1 MAFVHGFENDVFI
14 SYAHA
19 DNEVDALG
27 DAWVQQLQQNLRIA
41 LKQRL
46 GRGDELAIYFDAGR
60 LQGNHPL
67 DEILDSVRKS
77 AVFLAVGSPSYVNR
91 QWTRDELAAFA
102 AASDDPGRLF
112 GIERLPLDPGERFP
126 DPLDDY
132 FRISFWQR
140 DQGMAD
146 IPLTLTPRLNTTLY
160 YVRLQT
166 LAEQIRGQLLQMANR
181 NARPAAVSM
190 AGAGPV
196 PMQSMQHG
204 APPHAASG
212 TGFEQHHPAPP
223 PQAAPVPAAPVSAG
237 GPRPVLVAQVTEDLE
252 YYREQVIS
260 HLSQYDIPIFPT
272 DMYPQ
277 GGTEFKEAVMADL
290 QRVKYFVQLLGP
302 TSPRKTRDMPEGY
315 LVAQSELAAQAGV
328 PILQWRSPDLVL
340 DSVPDPVH
348 RAFLAG
354 DRVEAI
360 GRESFKAKVV
370 ELATAPPPP
379 PPPPPP
385 GEDLILDSPIFINA
399 NPDDQPIAEE
409 VFEKARKRKLPLVLS
424 HPVGT
429 AEEVRQDFER
439 NWRECDSVVLI
450 YGNAPQIWVRNQIML
465 YNKLKRERE
474 RPLRE
479 FILMNCPPQ
488 QKPSVGIA
496 LPEVEEIDCREGLSA
511 EILESV
517 VLDLAT

>member
-27 DAWVQQLQQNLRIA
+27 DAWVHQFQQNLRIA

-46 GRGDELAIYFDAGR
+46 GRGDEINIYFDARR

-67 DEILDSVRKS
+67 EEILDSVRKS

-91 QWTRDELAAFA
+91 QWTRDELAAFVSV
-102 AASDDPGRLF
+102 SDDPGRLF
-112 GIERLPLDPGERFP
+112 ALERLPLDPGERYP
-126 DPLDDY
+126 DPLHDY
-132 FRISFWQR
+132 FRICFWQR
-140 DQGMAD
+140 DQNESD

-166 LAEQIRGQLLQMANR
+166 LAEQIRGQLSQMANR
-181 NARPAAVSM
+181 SARPPAALAGSVST
-190 AGAGPV
+190 
-196 PMQSMQHG
+196 H
-204 APPHAASG
+204 
-212 TGFEQHHPAPP
+212 PP
-223 PQAAPVPAAPVSAG
+223 PALSPARVPAAPVTDGS

-260 HLSQYDIPIFPT
+260 HLSQFNIPIFPLDT
-272 DMYPQ
+272 YPQ
-277 GGTEFKEAVMADL
+277 GGADFKDAVRADL
-290 QRVKYFVQLLGP
+290 ARVKYFVQLLGP
-302 TSPRKTRDMPEGY
+302 TSPRKPRDMPEGY
-315 LVAQSELAAQAGV
+315 LVAQSDLAAEAGV

-340 DSVPDPVH
+340 DSVIDPAH
-348 RAFLAG
+348 RAYLGG
-354 DRVEAI
+354 DKVEAI
-360 GRESFKAKVV
+360 GLESFKAKVV
-370 ELATAPPPP
+370 SLATAPPPP

-385 GEDLILDSPIFINA
+385 AEGTVIDAPIFINA

-409 VFEKARKRKLPLVLS
+409 VFERARLRKLPLVLS

-450 YGNAPQIWVRNQIML
+450 YGSAPQIWVRNQIML

-474 RPLRE
+474 KPLRE
-479 FILMNCPPQ
+479 FIMLNCPPQ
-488 QKPSVGIA
+488 QKPPVGIA
-496 LPEVEEIDCREGLSA
+496 LPEVEEIDCRAGLSP

>member
-1 MAFVHGFENDVFI
+1 MAFVHGFENDVFV

-27 DAWVQQLQQNLRIA
+27 DAWVHQLQQNLRIA

-46 GRGDELAIYFDAGR
+46 GRGDDLNIYFDARR

-91 QWTRDELAAFA
+91 QWTRDELAAFV
-102 AASDDPGRLF
+102 AASDESGRLF
-112 GIERLPLDPGERFP
+112 ALERLPLDPGDRYP
-126 DPLDDY
+126 DPLHDY

-140 DQGMAD
+140 DQNEAD

-166 LAEQIRGQLLQMANR
+166 LAEQIRGQLVQMANR
-181 NARPAAVSM
+181 APRTAVSM
-190 AGAGPV
+190 AGATHPAPQ
-196 PMQSMQHG
+196 PMTHG
-204 APPHAASG
+204 APP
-212 TGFEQHHPAPP
+212 QPHHPPAAPQV
-223 PQAAPVPAAPVSAG
+223 QAAAQAAVPAAPVSVEQ

-260 HLSQYDIPIFPT
+260 HLTQFNIPILPL

-277 GGTEFKEAVMADL
+277 GGEEFRAAVTADL
-290 QRVKYFVQLLGP
+290 QRVKFFVQLLGP
-302 TSPRKTRDMPEGY
+302 ASSRKPRDLPEGY
-315 LVAQSELAAQAGV
+315 LVAQSDLAAQAGI

-354 DRVEAI
+354 DRVEAV
-360 GRESFKAKVV
+360 GLESFKAKVV
-370 ELATAPPPP
+370 SLATAPPPP

-385 GEDLILDSPIFINA
+385 SEDLVIDSPIFINA

-409 VFEKARKRKLPLVLS
+409 VFEKARKRRLPLVLS

-474 RPLRE
+474 KPLRE

-488 QKPSVGIA
+488 QKPPVGIA

>member
-27 DAWVQQLQQNLRIA
+27 DAWVHQLQQNLRIA

-46 GRGDELAIYFDAGR
+46 GRGDELAIYFDARR

-91 QWTRDELAAFA
+91 QWTRDELAAFTS
-102 AASDDPGRLF
+102 ASDDPGRLF

-126 DPLDDY
+126 DPLHDY

-140 DQGMAD
+140 DQGEVD
-146 IPLTLTPRLNTTLY
+146 IPLTLTPRLSTTLY

-166 LAEQIRGQLLQMANR
+166 LAEQIRGQLVQMANR
-181 NARPAAVSM
+181 AAPAMVAMGGIAVPS
-190 AGAGPV
+190 
-196 PMQSMQHG
+196 PMTHG
-204 APPHAASG
+204 APPARPTAMPHRPAA
-212 TGFEQHHPAPP
+212 FMQA
-223 PQAAPVPAAPVSAG
+223 PQAAPVPAAPAG
-237 GPRPVLVAQVTEDLE
+237 ADDGPRPVLVAQVTEDLE

-260 HLSQYDIPIFPT
+260 HLSQYDIPILPL

-277 GGTEFKEAVMADL
+277 GGADFRAAVEADL
-290 QRVKYFVQLLGP
+290 QRVKFFVQLLGP
-302 TSPRKTRDMPEGY
+302 SASRKPRDLPEGY
-315 LVAQSELAAQAGV
+315 LVAQSELAAAAGV

-340 DSVPDPVH
+340 DTVIDPVH

-354 DRVEAI
+354 DKVEAI
-360 GRESFKAKVV
+360 GLESFKAKVV
-370 ELATAPPPP
+370 SLATAPPPP
-379 PPPPPP
+379 PPPPP
-385 GEDLILDSPIFINA
+385 GEDLVIDSPIFINA

-409 VFEKARKRKLPLVLS
+409 VFEKARKRRLPLVLS

-450 YGNAPQIWVRNQIML
+450 YGSAPQIWVRNQIML

-474 RPLRE
+474 KPLRE

>member
-1 MAFVHGFENDVFI
+1 MAFVHGFENDVFV

-27 DAWVQQLQQNLRIA
+27 DAWVHQLQQNLRIA

-46 GRGDELAIYFDAGR
+46 GRGDDLNIYFDARR

-91 QWTRDELAAFA
+91 QWTRDELAAFV
-102 AASDDPGRLF
+102 AASEDTGRLF
-112 GIERLPLDPGERFP
+112 ALERLPLDPGDRYP
-126 DPLDDY
+126 DPLHDY
-132 FRISFWQR
+132 FRINFWQR
-140 DQGMAD
+140 DQNEAD

-166 LAEQIRGQLLQMANR
+166 LAEQIRGQLVQMANR
-181 NARPAAVSM
+181 HPRTSVSM
-190 AGAGPV
+190 AGASHHPP
-196 PMQSMQHG
+196 PMTHG
-204 APPHAASG
+204 APP
-212 TGFEQHHPAPP
+212 QM
-223 PQAAPVPAAPVSAG
+223 QAAPQHHAAPVVSAPPQPSVPAAPVVADS

-260 HLSQYDIPIFPT
+260 HLTQYNIPIFPL

-277 GGTEFKEAVMADL
+277 GGADFKEAVMADL
-290 QRVKYFVQLLGP
+290 QRVKFFVQLLGP
-302 TSPRKTRDMPEGY
+302 SSSRKPRDLPEGY

-340 DSVPDPVH
+340 DTVPDPVH

-354 DRVEAI
+354 DRVEAV
-360 GRESFKAKVV
+360 GLESFKAKIVG
-370 ELATAPPPP
+370 LATAPPPP

-385 GEDLILDSPIFINA
+385 SEDLVIDSPIFINA

-409 VFEKARKRKLPLVLS
+409 VFEKARKRRLPLVLS

-474 RPLRE
+474 KPLRE

-488 QKPSVGIA
+488 QKPPVGIA

>member
-27 DAWVQQLQQNLRIA
+27 DAWVHQFQQNLRIA

-46 GRGDELAIYFDAGR
+46 GRGDEINIYFDARR

-67 DEILDSVRKS
+67 EEILDSVRKS

-91 QWTRDELAAFA
+91 QWTRDELAAFVA
-102 AASDDPGRLF
+102 VSNDPARLF
-112 GIERLPLDPGERFP
+112 ALERLPLDPGERYP
-126 DPLDDY
+126 DPLHDY
-132 FRISFWQR
+132 FRINFWQR
-140 DQGMAD
+140 DQNESD

-166 LAEQIRGQLLQMANR
+166 LAEQIRGQLSQMANR
-181 NARPAAVSM
+181 SARPPVAATPSAHAAQVQP
-190 AGAGPV
+190 AA
-196 PMQSMQHG
+196 HAA
-204 APPHAASG
+204 APPQGETAAR
-212 TGFEQHHPAPP
+212 
-223 PQAAPVPAAPVSAG
+223 AAPVPAAPVSAES
-237 GPRPVLVAQVTEDLE
+237 GPRPVLLAQVTEDLE
-252 YYREQVIS
+252 YYRDQVIS
-260 HLSQYDIPIFPT
+260 HLSQFNIPILPL

-277 GGTEFKEAVMADL
+277 SGAEFKDAVRADL
-290 QRVKYFVQLLGP
+290 AQVKYFVQLLGP
-302 TSPRKTRDMPEGY
+302 TSPRKPRDMPEGY
-315 LVAQSELAAQAGV
+315 LVAQSDLAAEAGV

-340 DSVPDPVH
+340 DTIVDPAH
-348 RAFLAG
+348 RALLAG
-354 DRVEAI
+354 DRVEAV
-360 GRESFKAKVV
+360 GLESFKAKVV
-370 ELATAPPPP
+370 SLATAPPPP
-379 PPPPPP
+379 PPPAE
-385 GEDLILDSPIFINA
+385 GMVIDSPIFINA

-409 VFEKARKRKLPLVLS
+409 VFEKARLRKLPLVLS

-450 YGNAPQIWVRNQIML
+450 YGSAPQIWVRNQIML

-488 QKPSVGIA
+488 QKPPVGIA
-496 LPEVEEIDCREGLSA
+496 LPEVEEIDCRGGLSA

>member
-1 MAFVHGFENDVFI
+1 MVAMPG
-14 SYAHA
+14 SAH
-19 DNEVDALG
+19 
-27 DAWVQQLQQNLRIA
+27 
-41 LKQRL
+41 
-46 GRGDELAIYFDAGR
+46 
-60 LQGNHPL
+60 P
-67 DEILDSVRKS
+67 
-77 AVFLAVGSPSYVNR
+77 
-91 QWTRDELAAFA
+91 
-102 AASDDPGRLF
+102 
-112 GIERLPLDPGERFP
+112 
-126 DPLDDY
+126 
-132 FRISFWQR
+132 
-140 DQGMAD
+140 
-146 IPLTLTPRLNTTLY
+146 IPQTT
-160 YVRLQT
+160 
-166 LAEQIRGQLLQMANR
+166 A
-181 NARPAAVSM
+181 
-190 AGAGPV
+190 
-196 PMQSMQHG
+196 HG
-204 APPHAASG
+204 APPQPSAAPVA
-212 TGFEQHHPAPP
+212 FMQAAPPAHPAPL
-223 PQAAPVPAAPVSAG
+223 PAAPVAAES

-260 HLSQYDIPIFPT
+260 HLSQYDIPIYPL

-277 GGTEFKEAVMADL
+277 AGPAFKEAVMADL

-302 TSPRKTRDMPEGY
+302 TSPRKPRDMPEGY

-328 PILQWRSPDLVL
+328 PILQWRSPDLAL
-340 DSVPDPVH
+340 DSVIDPVH

-354 DRVEAI
+354 DRVEAV
-360 GRESFKAKVV
+360 GLESFKAKVV
-370 ELATAPPPP
+370 GLATAPPPP

-385 GEDLILDSPIFINA
+385 SEDLVIDSPIFINA

-409 VFEKARKRKLPLVLS
+409 VFEKARKRRLPLVLS

-511 EILESV
+511 EVLESV

>member
-1 MAFVHGFENDVFI
+1 MAFVHGFENDVFV

-27 DAWVQQLQQNLRIA
+27 DAWVHQLQQNLRIA
-41 LKQRL
+41 LRQRL
-46 GRGDELAIYFDAGR
+46 GRGDDLNIYFDARR

-91 QWTRDELAAFA
+91 EWTRAELAAFVA
-102 AASDDPGRLF
+102 VSDDPGRLF
-112 GIERLPLDPGERFP
+112 GLERLPLDPGDRYP
-126 DPLDDY
+126 DPLHDY

-140 DQGMAD
+140 DQNEAD

-166 LAEQIRGQLLQMANR
+166 LAEQIRGQLVQMSNR
-181 NARPAAVSM
+181 SARPSVSL

-196 PMQSMQHG
+196 PMQPVQHG
-204 APPHAASG
+204 APPAA
-212 TGFEQHHPAPP
+212 AVP
-223 PQAAPVPAAPVSAG
+223 PQASPPAVPAAPVSAEQ

-260 HLSQYDIPIFPT
+260 HLSQFDIPVYPL

-277 GGTEFKEAVMADL
+277 GGADFREAVMADL
-290 QRVKYFVQLLGP
+290 QRARFFVQLLGP
-302 TSPRKTRDMPEGY
+302 SASRKPRDLPEGY
-315 LVAQSELAAQAGV
+315 LVAQSDLAAQAGV

-340 DSVPDPVH
+340 DTVPDPVH

-354 DRVEAI
+354 DRVEAV
-360 GRESFKAKVV
+360 GLESFKAKVV
-370 ELATAPPPP
+370 SLATAPPPP

-385 GEDLILDSPIFINA
+385 AEDLILDAPIYINA

-409 VFEKARKRKLPLVLS
+409 VFEKARKRRLPLVLS

-474 RPLRE
+474 KPLRE

-488 QKPSVGIA
+488 QKPPVGIA